1 MVRTHPLSLTAT
13 ILNRLSTQVEVAAEA
28 KVEEDN
34 EVAKAKTL
42 TRNILTAIRTMHQP
56 WYHIIYHS
64 VVPIVV
70 VEVEP
75 QDSVAVQAD
84 AAGSA

>member
-1 MVRTHPLSLTAT
+1 MVVGEGECVRTARRVRDLEL
-13 ILNRLSTQVEVAAEA
+13 
-28 KVEEDN
+28 DFW
-34 EVAKAKTL
+34 
-42 TRNILTAIRTMHQP
+42 NILTAIRTMHQP

-75 QDSVAVQAD
+75 QDSAAVQAD